1 MKIYFA
7 GSIRG
12 GREKVEDYKKI
23 IKVLSGYGTILTEHV
38 ADENLLNDGEKH
50 MTDKEIYERDVAW
63 LDESDVIIAE
73 VTVTSLGVGYEIGY
87 AEAKGKK
94 ILCLFHMVEGGAT
107 RTSAMVSGNRNLT
120 MITYTTFEELE
131 IQLSKQMGT
140 F

>member
-23 IKVLSGYGTILTEHV
+23 IKILSEYGTVLTEHI
-38 ADENLLNDGEKH
+38 ADETILSVGEKH
-50 MTDKEIYERDVAW
+50 ITDEEIYERDIAW
-63 LDESDVIIAE
+63 LDESDIVIAE

-94 ILCLFHMVEGGAT
+94 ILCLFHMIDGGAT
-107 RTSAMVSGNRNLT
+107 RTSAMVSGNKNLT
-120 MITYTTFEELE
+120 MIMYTTFEELE
-131 IQLSKQMGT
+131 IQLSKQMEVL
-140 F
+140 